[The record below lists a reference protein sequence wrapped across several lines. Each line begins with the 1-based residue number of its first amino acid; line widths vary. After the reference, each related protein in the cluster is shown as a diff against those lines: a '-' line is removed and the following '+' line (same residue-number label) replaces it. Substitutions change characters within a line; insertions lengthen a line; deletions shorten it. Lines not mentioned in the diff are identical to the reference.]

1 MHMVGTSIVGSH
13 SLQTQENEINS
24 KMQTAINN
32 EAKLKIAQE
41 AVKGGGDFES
51 S

>member
-1 MHMVGTSIVGSH
+1 MHMVGTSSVGSH
-13 SLQTQENEINS
+13 SLQTQENEVNS
-24 KMQTAINN
+24 KMQIAINN